1 MTTRKIVP
9 AFIDPPSPYAPLA
22 EWVAFRAEL
31 ERMTAHPG
39 LERFIRQT
47 DDIIARLSRRP

>member
-39 LERFIRQT
+39 LERFIRQA